1 MKRQLIHALL
11 ALGLAIGLLAS
22 APANERAPA
31 TSKAEEILQHT
42 IEALGGESY
51 LGVRDMMRRG
61 RLYSFV
67 RGNLAN
73 PGDRFIDYVKFP
85 GKEWLQFGKK
95 GKTVFLNNGEQGWEL
110 DRQGVREQLPEQ
122 IERFKEGNLRDLE
135 YLLRFRIHQEKFQY
149 YYLGREFF
157 DNRRVHVLELVDEKN
172 ESIKLFIDAR
182 TYLPVKRHHR
192 EQEPLTG
199 EWVEVDEYYGKY
211 INVQG
216 IQTPMQLTR
225 ERGGFRSLEVHFS
238 KVEYNHGVPDE
249 QFTRAALEKHW
260 GKVK

>member
-1 MKRQLIHALL
+1 MRQQVIRALL
-11 ALGLAIGLLAS
+11 ALGLAVGLQAS
-22 APANERAPA
+22 SPDNEPA
-31 TSKAEEILQHT
+31 TSKAEEILQQT
-42 IEALGGESY
+42 IEALGGENY

-61 RLYSFV
+61 RLYSFA
-67 RGNLAN
+67 RGNLAS

-95 GKTVFLNNGEQGWEL
+95 GKIVFLNNGEQGWEL

-122 IERFKEGNLRDLE
+122 IEQFKEGNLRDLE

-149 YYLGREFF
+149 YYLGREFH
-157 DNRRVHVLELVDEKN
+157 DNRRVHVLELVDENN
-172 ESIKLFIDAR
+172 ESIKLLIDAR

-192 EQEPLTG
+192 EREPLTG
-199 EWVEVDEYYGKY
+199 EWVELDEYYGKY

-238 KVEYNHGVPDE
+238 KVKYNDGVPDE
-249 QFTRAALEKHW
+249 KFTRAALEKHW
-260 GKVK
+260 RKVK